1 MTSRVSG
8 CARLWRLLLVSA
20 GLLAAACSTTQ
31 PPQTPGVVGAL
42 SLTDLEAEP
51 GAETESS
58 AIFNDAWWVE
68 IGGAP
73 LDRLVADLQAQNLDV
88 RAAVDRIAQAE
99 AAARA
104 AGALRSPQVSGEIAA
119 GGGRGPNALGDFDW
133 SHNYGLSA
141 AASWDTD
148 VFGARRAAARSAAL
162 TAAAAE
168 LNAQAVAQSAIAQLA
183 EAYVGAWALGEQ
195 IQIAEA
201 LAQSFEDTAVLTNER
216 YRTGSQ
222 TAGALDTLIARQNAV
237 AARSALP
244 ELEALRAVQLQRI
257 DLLLGRPP
265 GSGAT
270 VPSVQPAP
278 GALPPTPT
286 SAPADYLRRR
296 PDVAAAA
303 LSFQA
308 ALADLDV
315 ADAARRPSLA
325 LTGVIALQNSDLG
338 DLFEADRLITDLA
351 AGLTAPLF
359 QGGRLKADAERAAAR
374 ASELANAYG
383 QSALRAARDLE
394 RALSLSAAY
403 DREAALREDSVA
415 AAELSDQIASER
427 YASGQASL
435 LAVLETRR
443 ALNAAQ
449 RDLISAREAALS
461 ARIDL
466 ALAAGGGWGAP
477 LPAHKGPSS

>member
-1 MTSRVSG
+1 MSAV
-8 CARLWRLLLVSA
+8 LLV
-20 GLLAAACSTTQ
+20 AACATTET
-31 PPQTPGVVGAL
+31 PEPPGVIATL
-42 SLTDLEAEP
+42 SSDRLEGGQHAVAP
-51 GAETESS
+51 SS
-58 AIFNDAWWVE
+58 FIFQDAWWVE

-73 LDRLVADLQAQNLDV
+73 LDRLVAELQAKNLDV
-88 RAAVDRIAQAE
+88 RAAVDRISQAE
-99 AAARA
+99 AAARSV
-104 AGALRSPQVSGEIAA
+104 GAVRLPQVSGEITA
-119 GGGRGPNALGDFDW
+119 GGGRGPNAVGGFDG
-133 SHNYGLSA
+133 SESYGVSV

-148 VFGARRAAARSAAL
+148 IFGGRRAAARSAAL
-162 TAAAAE
+162 SAAAAE
-168 LNAQAVAQSAIAQLA
+168 LNAQAVVQSAIAQLA

-195 IQIAEA
+195 IRIAEA
-201 LAQSFEDTAVLTNER
+201 LAQSFEDTAALTNQR

-222 TAGALDTLIARQNAV
+222 TAGALDTLIARQNEV

-270 VPSVQPAP
+270 VPSVSPAA

-286 SAPADYLRRR
+286 SAPADYLLRR
-296 PDVAAAA
+296 PDVAATA
-303 LSFQA
+303 LAFQA
-308 ALADLDV
+308 ALADLD
-315 ADAARRPSLA
+315 AAEAARRPSLA
-325 LTGVIALQNSDLG
+325 LTGVIALQNSDIG
-338 DLFEADRLITDLA
+338 DLFDADRLITDLA
-351 AGLTAPLF
+351 AGLTAPIF
-359 QGGRLKADAERAAAR
+359 QGGRLKAEAERAAAR

-383 QSALRAARDLE
+383 QSALRAASDLE
-394 RALSLSAAY
+394 RALALSAAY
-403 DREAALREDSVA
+403 DQEIALREDSVA
-415 AAELSDQIASER
+415 AAALSDQIASER

-449 RDLISAREAALS
+449 RDLISAREAALN

-477 LPAHKGPSS
+477 QFDDQGSPT